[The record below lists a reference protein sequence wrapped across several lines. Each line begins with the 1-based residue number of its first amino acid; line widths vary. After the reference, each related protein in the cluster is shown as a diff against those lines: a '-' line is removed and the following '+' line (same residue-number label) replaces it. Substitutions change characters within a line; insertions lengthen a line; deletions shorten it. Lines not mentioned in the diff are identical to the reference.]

1 MNTLAH
7 TPPAPGAP
15 AMTPPAAYRRTGMR
29 WSRDEI
35 IARGVLLAV
44 MAMLFV
50 FLVAPLV
57 TILAHAVQ
65 DKDGRFVGLAHF
77 ITYFQTPSLLRAVW
91 NSVWVAAAVVAISVP
106 AAFVF
111 AYALTRS
118 CLPAGLK
125 AVFRLIALIPLLAP
139 SLLSAISFVQWFG
152 NQGAL
157 KFLLGGV
164 SIYGA
169 PGIILSEVYNTFP
182 HALMILVTAMSL
194 TDGRLYEAAK
204 ALRTRPM
211 RQFMTITL
219 PSCKYGLISASTVVF
234 TYVVSDFGAPKVIG
248 GNFNVLS
255 VDVFKQ
261 VVGQHNFSIGAVVG
275 MLLLVPSIVSFVI
288 DYVVRRKLKA
298 QLTARSVPYSPKPRK
313 VADTLL
319 LMFCATVCALLLAI
333 IGMAVYTSLITL
345 WPYDLSF
352 TLKHYRFALLESD
365 MAAAYTN
372 SLAVAAVTA
381 VAGSFIVFVGAY
393 LIEKTRNLGMM
404 RPTMH
409 MMAVLSMAVPG
420 LVLGLGY
427 VMFFNHPANPLGF
440 LYQTM
445 TILVV
450 SMIVHYYTSSHL
462 TAVTALK
469 QIDNEFEAVSASLKV
484 PFIKTF
490 FRVTVPVCLPAILDI
505 GRYFFV
511 VSMASLSCAIFL
523 YTPDTILASVAIM
536 HMDDAGDIGPAA
548 ALASLIV
555 VTSVVVCIVYSL
567 LTRVLLTRTQAW
579 RLLGRT

>member
-1 MNTLAH
+1 
-7 TPPAPGAP
+7 
-15 AMTPPAAYRRTGMR
+15 MR
-29 WSRDEI
+29 WSRDET
-35 IARGVLLAV
+35 IARAILLVV
-44 MAMLFV
+44 MVMLFV
-50 FLVAPLV
+50 FLIAPLA

-77 ITYFQTPSLLRAVW
+77 ITYFQTPSLLRAAW
-91 NSVWVAAAVVAISVP
+91 NSVWVSAAVVMISVP
-106 AAFVF
+106 TAFVF

-118 CLPAGLK
+118 RMPAPLK

-157 KFLLGGV
+157 KFLLGGM

-169 PGIILSEVYNTFP
+169 PGIILAEVYNTFP
-182 HALMILVTAMSL
+182 HALMILVTALSL
-194 TDGRLYEAAK
+194 ADGRLYEAAT
-204 ALRTRPM
+204 ALRTRPF

-219 PSCKYGLISASTVVF
+219 PSCKYGLISAATVVF

-275 MLLLVPSIVSFVI
+275 MLLLIPSIISFVI

-298 QLTARSVPYSPKPRK
+298 QLTARSVPYSPKRRK

-319 LMFCATVCALLLAI
+319 TLFCTVVCGLLLAT
-333 IGMAVYTSLITL
+333 IGMAIYTSVISL

-352 TLKHYRFALLESD
+352 TLKHYHFVLVESD
-365 MAAAYTN
+365 MAAAYGN
-372 SLAVAAVTA
+372 SLIVAMVTA
-381 VAGSFIVFVGAY
+381 VAGSLIVFVGAY
-393 LIEKTRNLGMM
+393 LIEKTRNLGLM
-404 RPTMH
+404 RKGMH
-409 MMAVLSMAVPG
+409 LMAVLSMAVPG

-427 VMFFNHPANPLGF
+427 VMFFNHPANPLNF

-445 TILVV
+445 AILII
-450 SMIVHYYTSSHL
+450 SMVVHYYTSSHL
-462 TAVTALK
+462 TAITALK

-484 PFIKTF
+484 PFFKTF
-490 FRVTVPVCLPAILDI
+490 LRVTVPVCLPAILDI

-523 YTPDTILASVAIM
+523 YTPETILASVAIM
-536 HMDDAGDIGPAA
+536 HLDDAGDIGPAS

-555 VTSVVVCIVYSL
+555 VTSTLVCIAYSL
-567 LTRVLLTRTQAW
+567 LTRVLLARTQAW
-579 RLLGRT
+579 RNLSRS

>member
-1 MNTLAH
+1 MNTLVH
-7 TPPAPGAP
+7 PRPALAARP
-15 AMTPPAAYRRTGMR
+15 ALR
-29 WSRDEI
+29 WSRDET
-35 IARGVLLAV
+35 IARAILFVV

-50 FLVAPLV
+50 FLVAPLL

-65 DKDGRFVGLAHF
+65 DKNGNFVGLAHF
-77 ITYFQTPSLLRAVW
+77 ITYFQTPSLLRAAW
-91 NSVWVAAAVVAISVP
+91 NSVWVSAAVVMISVP
-106 AAFVF
+106 TAFVF

-118 CLPAGLK
+118 RMPAPLK

-157 KFLLGGV
+157 KFLLGGA

-169 PGIILSEVYNTFP
+169 PGIILAEVYNTFP
-182 HALMILVTAMSL
+182 HALMILVTALSL
-194 TDGRLYEAAK
+194 ADGRLYEAAT
-204 ALRTRPM
+204 ALRTRPL

-219 PSCKYGLISASTVVF
+219 PSCKYGLISAATVVF

-275 MLLLVPSIVSFVI
+275 MLLLLPSIISFVI

-298 QLTARSVPYSPKPRK
+298 QLTARSVPYTPKPRK
-313 VADTLL
+313 VADAVLTL
-319 LMFCATVCALLLAI
+319 FCTVVCGLLLAT
-333 IGMAVYTSLITL
+333 IGMAVYTSAISL

-352 TLKHYRFALLESD
+352 TLKHYHFVLIESD
-365 MAAAYTN
+365 MAAAYGN
-372 SLAVAAVTA
+372 SLMVAMVTA
-381 VAGSFIVFVGAY
+381 VAGSLIVFVGAY
-393 LIEKTRNLGMM
+393 LIEKTRNLGLM
-404 RPTMH
+404 RKGMH
-409 MMAVLSMAVPG
+409 LMAVLSMAVPG

-427 VMFFNHPANPLGF
+427 VMFFNHPSNPLNF

-445 TILVV
+445 AILII
-450 SMIVHYYTSSHL
+450 SMVVHYYTSSHL

-484 PFIKTF
+484 PFFKTF
-490 FRVTVPVCLPAILDI
+490 LRVTVPVCLPAILDI

-523 YTPDTILASVAIM
+523 YTPETILASVAIM
-536 HMDDAGDIGPAA
+536 HLDDAGDIGPAA

-555 VTSVVVCIVYSL
+555 VTSTLVCIAYAL
-567 LTRVLLTRTQAW
+567 LTRVLLARTQAW
-579 RLLGRT
+579 RNLSRG

>member
-1 MNTLAH
+1 M
-7 TPPAPGAP
+7 
-15 AMTPPAAYRRTGMR
+15 
-29 WSRDEI
+29 
-35 IARGVLLAV
+35 
-44 MAMLFV
+44 
-50 FLVAPLV
+50 
-57 TILAHAVQ
+57 
-65 DKDGRFVGLAHF
+65 
-77 ITYFQTPSLLRAVW
+77 
-91 NSVWVAAAVVAISVP
+91 
-106 AAFVF
+106 
-111 AYALTRS
+111 
-118 CLPAGLK
+118 
-125 AVFRLIALIPLLAP
+125 FRLIALIPLLAP

-157 KFLLGGV
+157 KFLLGGM

-169 PGIILSEVYNTFP
+169 PGIILAEVYNTFP
-182 HALMILVTAMSL
+182 HALMILVTALSL
-194 TDGRLYEAAK
+194 ADGRLYEAAT
-204 ALRTRPM
+204 ALRTRPF

-219 PSCKYGLISASTVVF
+219 PSCKYGLISAATVVF

-275 MLLLVPSIVSFVI
+275 MLLLLPSIVSFVI

-298 QLTARSVPYSPKPRK
+298 QLTARSVPYSPKRRK

-319 LMFCATVCALLLAI
+319 TLFCTVVCGLLLAT
-333 IGMAVYTSLITL
+333 IGMAIYTSLISL

-352 TLKHYRFALLESD
+352 TLKHYHFVLVESD
-365 MAAAYTN
+365 MAAAYGN
-372 SLAVAAVTA
+372 SLLVAMVTA
-381 VAGSFIVFVGAY
+381 VAGSLIVFVGAY
-393 LIEKTRNLGMM
+393 LIEKTRNLGLM
-404 RPTMH
+404 RKGMH
-409 MMAVLSMAVPG
+409 LMAVLSMAVPG

-427 VMFFNHPANPLGF
+427 VMFFNHPANPLNF

-445 TILVV
+445 AILII
-450 SMIVHYYTSSHL
+450 SMVVHYYTSSHL

-484 PFIKTF
+484 PFFKTF
-490 FRVTVPVCLPAILDI
+490 LRVTVPVCLPAILDI

-523 YTPDTILASVAIM
+523 YTPETILASVAIM
-536 HMDDAGDIGPAA
+536 HLDDAGDIGPAS

-555 VTSVVVCIVYSL
+555 VTSTLVCIVYSL
-567 LTRVLLTRTQAW
+567 LTRVLLARTQAW
-579 RLLGRT
+579 RNLSRG

>member
-7 TPPAPGAP
+7 PRPVLAARPAL
-15 AMTPPAAYRRTGMR
+15 R
-29 WSRDEI
+29 WSRDET
-35 IARGVLLAV
+35 IARAILFVV

-50 FLVAPLV
+50 FLVAPLL

-65 DKDGRFVGLAHF
+65 DKNGNFVGLAHF
-77 ITYFQTPSLLRAVW
+77 ITYFQTPSLLRAAW
-91 NSVWVAAAVVAISVP
+91 NSIWVSAAVVMISVP
-106 AAFVF
+106 TAFVF

-118 CLPAGLK
+118 RMPAPLK

-157 KFLLGGV
+157 KFLLGGA

-169 PGIILSEVYNTFP
+169 PGIILAEVYNTFP
-182 HALMILVTAMSL
+182 HALMILVTALSL
-194 TDGRLYEAAK
+194 ADGRLYEAAT
-204 ALRTRPM
+204 ALRTRPF

-219 PSCKYGLISASTVVF
+219 PSCKYGLISAATVVF

-275 MLLLVPSIVSFVI
+275 MLLLLPSIISFVI

-298 QLTARSVPYSPKPRK
+298 QLTARSVPYTPKPRK
-313 VADTLL
+313 VADAVLTL
-319 LMFCATVCALLLAI
+319 FCTVVCGLLLAT
-333 IGMAVYTSLITL
+333 IGMAVYTSAISL

-352 TLKHYRFALLESD
+352 TLKHYHFVLIESD
-365 MAAAYTN
+365 MAAAYGN
-372 SLAVAAVTA
+372 SLMVAMVTA
-381 VAGSFIVFVGAY
+381 VAGSLIVFVGAY
-393 LIEKTRNLGMM
+393 LIEKTRNLGLM
-404 RPTMH
+404 RKGMH
-409 MMAVLSMAVPG
+409 LMAVLSMAVPG

-427 VMFFNHPANPLGF
+427 VMFFNHPSNPLNF

-445 TILVV
+445 AILII
-450 SMIVHYYTSSHL
+450 SMVVHYYTSSHL

-484 PFIKTF
+484 PFFKTF
-490 FRVTVPVCLPAILDI
+490 LRVTVPVCLPAILDI

-523 YTPDTILASVAIM
+523 YTPETILASVAIM
-536 HMDDAGDIGPAA
+536 HLDDAGDIGPAA

-555 VTSVVVCIVYSL
+555 VTSTLVCIAYAL
-567 LTRVLLTRTQAW
+567 LTRVLLARTQAW
-579 RLLGRT
+579 RNLSRG

>member
-7 TPPAPGAP
+7 PRPALAARP
-15 AMTPPAAYRRTGMR
+15 ALR
-29 WSRDEI
+29 WSRDET
-35 IARGVLLAV
+35 IARAILFVV

-50 FLVAPLV
+50 FLVAPLL

-65 DKDGRFVGLAHF
+65 DKNGNFVGLAHF
-77 ITYFQTPSLLRAVW
+77 ITYFQTPSLLRAAW
-91 NSVWVAAAVVAISVP
+91 NSIWVSAAVVMISVP
-106 AAFVF
+106 TAFVF

-118 CLPAGLK
+118 RMPAPLK

-157 KFLLGGV
+157 KFLLGGA

-169 PGIILSEVYNTFP
+169 PGIILAEVYNTFP
-182 HALMILVTAMSL
+182 HALMILVTALSL
-194 TDGRLYEAAK
+194 ADGRLYEAAT
-204 ALRTRPM
+204 ALRTRPF

-219 PSCKYGLISASTVVF
+219 PSCKYGLISAATVVF

-275 MLLLVPSIVSFVI
+275 MLLLLPSIISFVI

-298 QLTARSVPYSPKPRK
+298 QLTARSVPYTPKPRK
-313 VADTLL
+313 VADAMLTL
-319 LMFCATVCALLLAI
+319 FCTVVCGLLLAT
-333 IGMAVYTSLITL
+333 IGMAVYTSAISL

-352 TLKHYRFALLESD
+352 TLKHYHFVLVESD
-365 MAAAYTN
+365 MAAAYGN
-372 SLAVAAVTA
+372 SLLVAMVTA
-381 VAGSFIVFVGAY
+381 VAGSLIVFVGAY
-393 LIEKTRNLGMM
+393 LIEKTRNLGLM
-404 RPTMH
+404 RKGMH
-409 MMAVLSMAVPG
+409 LMAVLSMAVPG

-427 VMFFNHPANPLGF
+427 VMFFNHPSNPLNF

-445 TILVV
+445 AILII
-450 SMIVHYYTSSHL
+450 SMVVHYYTSSHL

-484 PFIKTF
+484 PFFKTF
-490 FRVTVPVCLPAILDI
+490 LRVTVPVCLPAILDI

-523 YTPDTILASVAIM
+523 YTPETILASVAIM
-536 HMDDAGDIGPAA
+536 HLDDAGDIGPAA

-555 VTSVVVCIVYSL
+555 VTSTLVCIAYAL
-567 LTRVLLTRTQAW
+567 LTRVLLARTQAW
-579 RLLGRT
+579 RNLSRG

>member
-7 TPPAPGAP
+7 PRPVLAARPAL
-15 AMTPPAAYRRTGMR
+15 R
-29 WSRDEI
+29 WSRDET
-35 IARGVLLAV
+35 IARAILFVV

-50 FLVAPLV
+50 FLIAPLL

-65 DKDGRFVGLAHF
+65 DKNGRFVGLAHF
-77 ITYFQTPSLLRAVW
+77 ITYFQTPSLLRAAW
-91 NSVWVAAAVVAISVP
+91 NSVWVSAAVVMISVP
-106 AAFVF
+106 TAFVF

-118 CLPAGLK
+118 RMPAPLK

-157 KFLLGGV
+157 KFLLGGA

-169 PGIILSEVYNTFP
+169 PGIILAEVYNTFP
-182 HALMILVTAMSL
+182 HALMILVTALSL
-194 TDGRLYEAAK
+194 ADGRLYEAAT
-204 ALRTRPM
+204 ALRTRPF

-219 PSCKYGLISASTVVF
+219 PSCKYGLISAATVVF

-275 MLLLVPSIVSFVI
+275 MLLLIPSIISFVI

-298 QLTARSVPYSPKPRK
+298 QLTARSVPYTPKPRK
-313 VADTLL
+313 VADALLTL
-319 LMFCATVCALLLAI
+319 FCTVVCSLLLAT
-333 IGMAVYTSLITL
+333 IGMAIYTSAISL

-352 TLKHYRFALLESD
+352 TLKHYHFVLVESD
-365 MAAAYTN
+365 MAAAYGN
-372 SLAVAAVTA
+372 SLLVAMVTA
-381 VAGSFIVFVGAY
+381 VAGSLIVFVGAY
-393 LIEKTRNLGMM
+393 LIEKTRNLGLM
-404 RPTMH
+404 RKGMH
-409 MMAVLSMAVPG
+409 LMAVLSMAVPG

-427 VMFFNHPANPLGF
+427 VMFFNHPSNPLNF

-445 TILVV
+445 AILVI
-450 SMIVHYYTSSHL
+450 SMVVHYYTSSHL

-484 PFIKTF
+484 PFFKTF
-490 FRVTVPVCLPAILDI
+490 LRVTVPVCLPAILDI

-523 YTPDTILASVAIM
+523 YTPETILASVAIM
-536 HMDDAGDIGPAA
+536 HLDDAGDIGPAA

-555 VTSVVVCIVYSL
+555 VTSTLVCIAYAL
-567 LTRVLLTRTQAW
+567 LTRVLLARTQAW
-579 RLLGRT
+579 RNLGRG

>member
-7 TPPAPGAP
+7 PSVVKASSFAARPA
-15 AMTPPAAYRRTGMR
+15 MR
-29 WSRDEI
+29 WSRDET
-35 IARGVLLAV
+35 IARAILFVV

-50 FLVAPLV
+50 FLVAPLF

-77 ITYFQTPSLLRAVW
+77 ITYFQTPSLLRAAW
-91 NSVWVAAAVVAISVP
+91 NSVWVSAAVVMISVP
-106 AAFVF
+106 IAFVF

-118 CLPAGLK
+118 RMPAPLK

-157 KFLLGGV
+157 KFLLGGM

-169 PGIILSEVYNTFP
+169 PGIILAEVYNTFP
-182 HALMILVTAMSL
+182 HALMILVTALSL
-194 TDGRLYEAAK
+194 ADGRLYEAAT
-204 ALRTRPM
+204 ALRTRPF

-219 PSCKYGLISASTVVF
+219 PSCKYGLISAATVVF

-275 MLLLVPSIVSFVI
+275 MLLLLPSIVSFVI

-298 QLTARSVPYSPKPRK
+298 QLTARSVPYSPKRRK
-313 VADTLL
+313 VADAVLTL
-319 LMFCATVCALLLAI
+319 FCTVVCGLLLAT
-333 IGMAVYTSLITL
+333 IGMAIYTSLISL

-352 TLKHYRFALLESD
+352 TLKHYHFVLVESD
-365 MAAAYTN
+365 MAAAYGN
-372 SLAVAAVTA
+372 SLMVAMVTA
-381 VAGSFIVFVGAY
+381 VAGSLIVFIGAY
-393 LIEKTRNLGMM
+393 LIEKTRNLGLM
-404 RPTMH
+404 RKGMH
-409 MMAVLSMAVPG
+409 LMAVLSMAVPG

-427 VMFFNHPANPLGF
+427 VMFFNHPANPLNF

-445 TILVV
+445 AILII
-450 SMIVHYYTSSHL
+450 SMVVHYYTSSHL

-484 PFIKTF
+484 PFFKTF
-490 FRVTVPVCLPAILDI
+490 LRVTVPVCLPAILDI

-523 YTPDTILASVAIM
+523 YTPETILASVAIM
-536 HMDDAGDIGPAA
+536 HLDDAGDIGPAA

-555 VTSVVVCIVYSL
+555 VTSTLVCIAYSL
-567 LTRVLLTRTQAW
+567 LTRVLLARTQAW
-579 RLLGRT
+579 RNLGRG

>member
-7 TPPAPGAP
+7 PSAVKASFAARPA
-15 AMTPPAAYRRTGMR
+15 MR
-29 WSRDEI
+29 WSRDET
-35 IARGVLLAV
+35 IARAILFVV

-50 FLVAPLV
+50 FLIAPLV

-77 ITYFQTPSLLRAVW
+77 ITYFQTPSLLRAAW
-91 NSVWVAAAVVAISVP
+91 NSIWVSAAVVAISVP
-106 AAFVF
+106 TAFVF

-118 CLPAGLK
+118 RMPVALK

-169 PGIILSEVYNTFP
+169 PGIIMAEVYNTFP
-182 HALMILVTAMSL
+182 HALMILVTALSL
-194 TDGRLYEAAK
+194 ADGRLYEAAT
-204 ALRTRPM
+204 ALRTRPL

-219 PSCKYGLISASTVVF
+219 PSCKYGLISAATVVF

-275 MLLLVPSIVSFVI
+275 MLLLLPSIVSFVI

-298 QLTARSVPYSPKPRK
+298 QLTARSVPYSPKRRK

-319 LMFCATVCALLLAI
+319 TLFCTVVCGLLLAT
-333 IGMAVYTSLITL
+333 IGMAIYTSLISL
-345 WPYDLSF
+345 WPYDLSL
-352 TLKHYRFALLESD
+352 TLKHYHFVLVESD
-365 MAAAYTN
+365 MAAAYGN
-372 SLAVAAVTA
+372 SLLVAMVTA
-381 VAGSFIVFVGAY
+381 VAGSLIVFVGAY
-393 LIEKTRNLGMM
+393 LIEKTRNLGLM
-404 RPTMH
+404 RKGMH
-409 MMAVLSMAVPG
+409 LMAVLSMAVPG

-427 VMFFNHPANPLGF
+427 VMFFNHPANPLNF

-445 TILVV
+445 AILII
-450 SMIVHYYTSSHL
+450 SMVVHYYTSSHL

-484 PFIKTF
+484 PFFKTF
-490 FRVTVPVCLPAILDI
+490 LRVTVPVCLPAILDI

-523 YTPDTILASVAIM
+523 YTPETILASVAIM
-536 HMDDAGDIGPAA
+536 HLDDAGDIGPAA

-555 VTSVVVCIVYSL
+555 VTSTLVCIAYSL
-567 LTRVLLTRTQAW
+567 LTRVLLARTQAW
-579 RLLGRT
+579 RNLGRG

>member
-7 TPPAPGAP
+7 PRPALAARP
-15 AMTPPAAYRRTGMR
+15 ALR
-29 WSRDEI
+29 WSRDET
-35 IARGVLLAV
+35 IARAILFVV

-50 FLVAPLV
+50 FLVAPLL

-65 DKDGRFVGLAHF
+65 DKNGNFVGLAHF
-77 ITYFQTPSLLRAVW
+77 ITYFQTPSLLRAAW
-91 NSVWVAAAVVAISVP
+91 NSIWVSAAVVMISVP
-106 AAFVF
+106 TAFVF

-118 CLPAGLK
+118 RMPAPLK

-157 KFLLGGV
+157 KFLLGGA

-169 PGIILSEVYNTFP
+169 PGIILAEVYNTFP
-182 HALMILVTAMSL
+182 HALMILVTALSL
-194 TDGRLYEAAK
+194 ADGRLYEAAT
-204 ALRTRPM
+204 ALRTRPF

-219 PSCKYGLISASTVVF
+219 PSCKYGLISAATVVF

-275 MLLLVPSIVSFVI
+275 MLLLLPSIISFVI

-298 QLTARSVPYSPKPRK
+298 QLTARSVPYTPKPRK
-313 VADTLL
+313 VADAVLTL
-319 LMFCATVCALLLAI
+319 FCTVVCGLLLAT
-333 IGMAVYTSLITL
+333 IGMAVYTSAISL

-352 TLKHYRFALLESD
+352 TLKHYHFVLVESD
-365 MAAAYTN
+365 MAAAYGN
-372 SLAVAAVTA
+372 SLMVAMVTA
-381 VAGSFIVFVGAY
+381 VAGSLIVFVGAY
-393 LIEKTRNLGMM
+393 LIEKTRNLGLM
-404 RPTMH
+404 RKGMH
-409 MMAVLSMAVPG
+409 LMAVLSMAVPG

-427 VMFFNHPANPLGF
+427 VMFFNHPSNPLNF

-445 TILVV
+445 AILII
-450 SMIVHYYTSSHL
+450 SMVVHYYTSSHL

-484 PFIKTF
+484 PFFKTF
-490 FRVTVPVCLPAILDI
+490 LRVTVPVCLPAILDI

-523 YTPDTILASVAIM
+523 YTPETILASVAIM
-536 HMDDAGDIGPAA
+536 HLDDAGDIGPAA

-555 VTSVVVCIVYSL
+555 VTSTLVCIAYAL
-567 LTRVLLTRTQAW
+567 LTRVLLARTQAW
-579 RLLGRT
+579 RNLSRG

>member
-7 TPPAPGAP
+7 PRPVLAARPAL
-15 AMTPPAAYRRTGMR
+15 R
-29 WSRDEI
+29 WSRDET
-35 IARGVLLAV
+35 IARAILFVV

-50 FLVAPLV
+50 FLIAPLL

-65 DKDGRFVGLAHF
+65 DKNGRFVGLAHF
-77 ITYFQTPSLLRAVW
+77 ITYFQTPSLLRAAW
-91 NSVWVAAAVVAISVP
+91 NSVWVSAAVVMISVP
-106 AAFVF
+106 TAFVF

-118 CLPAGLK
+118 RMPAPLK

-157 KFLLGGV
+157 KFLLGGA

-169 PGIILSEVYNTFP
+169 PGIILAEVYNTFP
-182 HALMILVTAMSL
+182 HALMILVTALSL
-194 TDGRLYEAAK
+194 ADGRLYEAAT
-204 ALRTRPM
+204 ALRTRPL

-219 PSCKYGLISASTVVF
+219 PSCKYGLISAATVVF

-275 MLLLVPSIVSFVI
+275 MLLLIPSIISFVI

-298 QLTARSVPYSPKPRK
+298 QLTARSVPYVPKPRK
-313 VADTLL
+313 LADALLTL
-319 LMFCATVCALLLAI
+319 FCTVVCGLLLAT
-333 IGMAVYTSLITL
+333 IGMAIYTSAISL

-352 TLKHYRFALLESD
+352 TLKHYHFVLVESD
-365 MAAAYTN
+365 MAAAYGN
-372 SLAVAAVTA
+372 SLLVAMVTA
-381 VAGSFIVFVGAY
+381 VAGSLIVFVGAY
-393 LIEKTRNLGMM
+393 LIEKTRNLGLM
-404 RPTMH
+404 RKGMH
-409 MMAVLSMAVPG
+409 LMAVLSMAVPG

-427 VMFFNHPANPLGF
+427 VMFFNHPSNPLNF

-445 TILVV
+445 AILVI
-450 SMIVHYYTSSHL
+450 SMVVHYYTSSHL

-484 PFIKTF
+484 PFFKTF
-490 FRVTVPVCLPAILDI
+490 LRVTVPVCLPAILDI

-523 YTPDTILASVAIM
+523 YTPETILASVAIM
-536 HMDDAGDIGPAA
+536 HLDDAGDIGPAA

-555 VTSVVVCIVYSL
+555 VTSTLVCIAYAL
-567 LTRVLLTRTQAW
+567 LTRVLLARTQAW
-579 RLLGRT
+579 RNLGRV

>member
-7 TPPAPGAP
+7 PSAVKASSFAARPA
-15 AMTPPAAYRRTGMR
+15 MR
-29 WSRDEI
+29 WSRDET
-35 IARGVLLAV
+35 IARAILFVV

-50 FLVAPLV
+50 FLIAPLV

-77 ITYFQTPSLLRAVW
+77 ITYFQTPSLLRAAW
-91 NSVWVAAAVVAISVP
+91 NSVWVSAAVVMISVP
-106 AAFVF
+106 IAFVF

-118 CLPAGLK
+118 RMPTPLK

-157 KFLLGGV
+157 KFLLGGM

-169 PGIILSEVYNTFP
+169 PGIILAEVYNTFP
-182 HALMILVTAMSL
+182 HALMILVTALSL
-194 TDGRLYEAAK
+194 ADGRLYEAAT
-204 ALRTRPM
+204 ALRTRPF

-219 PSCKYGLISASTVVF
+219 PSCKYGLISAATVVF

-275 MLLLVPSIVSFVI
+275 MLLLLPSIVSFVI

-298 QLTARSVPYSPKPRK
+298 QLTARSVPYSPKRRK

-319 LMFCATVCALLLAI
+319 TLFCTVVCGLLLAT
-333 IGMAVYTSLITL
+333 IGMAIYTSLISL

-352 TLKHYRFALLESD
+352 TLKHYHFVLVESD
-365 MAAAYTN
+365 MAAAYGN
-372 SLAVAAVTA
+372 SLLVAMVTA
-381 VAGSFIVFVGAY
+381 VAGSLIVFVGAY
-393 LIEKTRNLGMM
+393 LIEKTRNLGLM
-404 RPTMH
+404 RKGMH
-409 MMAVLSMAVPG
+409 LMAVLSMAVPG

-427 VMFFNHPANPLGF
+427 VMFFNHPANPLNF

-445 TILVV
+445 AILII
-450 SMIVHYYTSSHL
+450 SMVVHYYTSSHL

-484 PFIKTF
+484 PFFKTF
-490 FRVTVPVCLPAILDI
+490 LRVTVPVCLPAILDI

-523 YTPDTILASVAIM
+523 YTPETILASVAIM
-536 HMDDAGDIGPAA
+536 HLDDAGDIGPAS

-555 VTSVVVCIVYSL
+555 VTSTLVCIVYSL
-567 LTRVLLTRTQAW
+567 LTRVLLARTQAW
-579 RLLGRT
+579 RNLSRG

>member
-1 MNTLAH
+1 
-7 TPPAPGAP
+7 
-15 AMTPPAAYRRTGMR
+15 MR
-29 WSRDEI
+29 WSRDET
-35 IARGVLLAV
+35 IARAILFVV

-50 FLVAPLV
+50 FLIAPLV

-77 ITYFQTPSLLRAVW
+77 ITYFQTPSLLRAAW
-91 NSVWVAAAVVAISVP
+91 NSVWVSAAVVMISVP
-106 AAFVF
+106 IAFVF

-118 CLPAGLK
+118 RMPAPLK

-157 KFLLGGV
+157 KFLLGGM

-169 PGIILSEVYNTFP
+169 PGIILAEVYNTFP
-182 HALMILVTAMSL
+182 HALMILVTALSL
-194 TDGRLYEAAK
+194 ADGRLYEAAA
-204 ALRTRPM
+204 ALRTRPF

-219 PSCKYGLISASTVVF
+219 PSCKYGLISAATVVF

-275 MLLLVPSIVSFVI
+275 MLLLLPSIVSFVI

-298 QLTARSVPYSPKPRK
+298 QLTARSVPYSPKRRK

-319 LMFCATVCALLLAI
+319 TLFCTVVCGLLLAT
-333 IGMAVYTSLITL
+333 IGMAIYTSLISL

-352 TLKHYRFALLESD
+352 TLKHYHFVLVESD
-365 MAAAYTN
+365 MAAAYGN
-372 SLAVAAVTA
+372 SLLVAMVTA
-381 VAGSFIVFVGAY
+381 VAGSLIVFIGAY
-393 LIEKTRNLGMM
+393 LIEKTRNLGLM
-404 RPTMH
+404 RKGMH
-409 MMAVLSMAVPG
+409 LMAVLSMAVPG

-427 VMFFNHPANPLGF
+427 VMFFNHPANPLNF

-445 TILVV
+445 AILII
-450 SMIVHYYTSSHL
+450 SMVVHYYTSSHL

-484 PFIKTF
+484 PFFKTF
-490 FRVTVPVCLPAILDI
+490 LRVTVPVCLPAILDI

-523 YTPDTILASVAIM
+523 YTPETILASVAIM
-536 HMDDAGDIGPAA
+536 HLDDAGDIGPAS

-555 VTSVVVCIVYSL
+555 VTSTLVCIAYSL
-567 LTRVLLTRTQAW
+567 LTRVLLARTQAW
-579 RLLGRT
+579 RNLARD